1 MDVLYWVRGLSKKFK
16 PFVTNRVGEIQS
28 LSNPEHWR
36 HVPTK
41 QNPAD
46 LFTKGLSVSALIEEE
61 RWWKGPAF
69 LVHEETQWP
78 EKKIEVKEEPW

>member
-1 MDVLYWVRGLSKKFK
+1 M
-16 PFVTNRVGEIQS
+16 T
-28 LSNPEHWR
+28 WR

-46 LFTKGLSVSALIEEE
+46 LLTRGPNVSALIEEE

-69 LVHEETQWP
+69 LVQEETGRP
-78 EKKIEVKEEPW
+78 EKGIEAKEEADMEVRNSLKKEMRNSALKFSPQ